1 MVAAAAHTSPTP
13 PGRARAASVAR
24 APSVSSAGAAPP
36 GLVYVSDEMP
46 GIRRVRRGKHF
57 SYRLPDGRPLRDEAE
72 IARIRKLAIPP
83 AYTDV
88 WICTLPHG
96 HLQATGRDARGR
108 KQYRYHPEWRLARD
122 ADKFGRMAEFGRVL
136 PRIRRRV
143 KADLAQAGGERPSR
157 EVVLATLVRL
167 LDTTLLR
174 IGNDEY
180 ARSNGSFGLTT
191 LRNRHAAV
199 EGGRLRLR
207 FKGKH
212 GIVHDVA
219 LDDVRVA
226 RIVSRCQAMPGQEL
240 FEYEDDAGAIRCVGS
255 SDVNDYLREA
265 SGADFTAKDFRTW
278 HASVHALDLVRQSSR
293 EGVERVR
300 TANEIMAEV
309 AKRLG
314 NTVAVCRKAYV
325 HPQVLALAQRGH
337 AHESVAFARRAGLSA
352 READLMAFLA
362 AAAREGSGLS
372 PLAAAGAGAR

>member
-1 MVAAAAHTSPTP
+1 MGTAAAHTTP
-13 PGRARAASVAR
+13 LPRGRLRGRPGTRPVAADTQR
-24 APSVSSAGAAPP
+24 GDGAPP
-36 GLVYVSDEMP
+36 GLVYVTDEMP
-46 GIRRVRRGKHF
+46 GIRRLRRGEHF

-88 WICTLPHG
+88 WICALPHG

-122 ADKFGRMAEFGRVL
+122 ADKFGRMLDFGRVL

-143 KADLAQAGGERPSR
+143 KADLAQPVGARPVR
-157 EVVLATLVRL
+157 DAVLAALVRL

-191 LRNRHAAV
+191 LRNKHAAI

-219 LDDVRVA
+219 LDDPRVV
-226 RIVSRCQAMPGQEL
+226 RIVRRCQAMPGQEL
-240 FEYEDDAGAIRCVGS
+240 FEYEDENGEIRCVGS
-255 SDVNDYLREA
+255 ADVNDYLREA

-278 HASVHALDLVRQSSR
+278 HASVHALELLKQPRDEAASGPL
-293 EGVERVR
+293 
-300 TANEIMAEV
+300 TANEVLAMV
-309 AKRLG
+309 ARRLG

-325 HPQVLALAQRGH
+325 HPQVLALAQRGWPQGED
-337 AHESVAFARRAGLSA
+337 AATAAPRRRSGLS
-352 READLMAFLA
+352 EAEVDMMEFLA
-362 AAAREGSGLS
+362 AG
-372 PLAAAGAGAR
+372 GAE